1 MEKNALIL
9 ANTIGMFHFLW
20 TDIDMLNEMGYKVYA
35 MADNRACEE
44 HTLRMMADR
53 NVTFVDTRIDGVSL
67 NRNTLNF
74 YKQLK
79 NLLASRHF
87 DLVHCHTPLV
97 GLFARLA
104 ARKYR
109 KKGTKVIYTT
119 HGLPYTPMSSRK
131 TFLVYNSLERF
142 ASRFCDAIITIN
154 HQDYGYMKATHCK
167 KVFLIS
173 GVGLDCGRFSNVV
186 VDREE
191 YRRKIGVPV
200 DKIAVL
206 AVGRLIY
213 HKNQMIVV
221 KALAELPDKDEFVFV
236 VCGHETTSDP
246 VARELVELSERCGV
260 QTVFIGFHN
269 DMPEVIAACA
279 DIGVM
284 PSIREGLG
292 MAGLE
297 MLCEGVP
304 LVGSDV
310 QGIREY
316 LKDGE
321 TGFSCNPFSADD
333 FSRGIQRLAD
343 PELRRRM
350 KPACQAMAKKFDISI
365 SMAQRRAIYEEIL
378 K

>member
-1 MEKNALIL
+1 MIVT
-9 ANTIGMFHFLW
+9 NTIGMFHFLW

-35 MADNRACEE
+35 MADNRAGEE

-67 NRNTLNF
+67 TKNTRDF
-74 YKQLK
+74 YKQLRR
-79 NLLASRHF
+79 LLASHHF

-97 GLFARLA
+97 GLFVRIA

-131 TFLVYNSLERF
+131 TFLVYNTLERF

-154 HQDYGYMKATHCK
+154 HQDYGYMKATHCRN
-167 KVFLIS
+167 VFQIS
-173 GVGLDCGRFSNVV
+173 GVGLDCRRFSNVV
-186 VDREE
+186 ADRTEF
-191 YRRKIGVPV
+191 RRKCGVPV
-200 DKIAVL
+200 DKTAVL
-206 AVGRLIY
+206 AVGRLVHY
-213 HKNQMIVV
+213 KNQTIIV
-221 KALAELPDKDEFVFV
+221 KALAELPDKDKFVFV

-246 VARELVELSERCGV
+246 VAQELVDLSEKGGV
-260 QTVFIGFHN
+260 QTVFIGFHS

-284 PSIREGLG
+284 PSLREGLG

-316 LKDGE
+316 LKDGV
-321 TGFSCNPFSADD
+321 TGFLCNPFSVED
-333 FSRGIQRLAD
+333 FKNGIQKLAD
-343 PELRRRM
+343 PDLRRRM
-350 KPACQAMAKKFDISI
+350 KPDCKAMAEKFDISI
-365 SMAQRRAIYEEIL
+365 SMAQRRAIYEKIL
-378 K
+378 NQ